1 MLKRDKDPLGNKI
14 ERFSELAW
22 KELKIDGISMI
33 NWLLFYK
40 PKDKMD
46 KAWHIFEVILVWI
59 LVSKLIFG

>member
-1 MLKRDKDPLGNKI
+1 MIKRGKDPLEIKV
-14 ERFSELAW
+14 ERFLELAW
-22 KELKIDGISMI
+22 KELKIDSISMI

-59 LVSKLIFG
+59 GVSKLIFG